1 MLSKDN
7 RREKSFLPK
16 ENLGQTWT
24 LSGSGT
30 RSPATI
36 ITSSSGYS
44 TGSSSVSTTVR
55 KFSTH
60 QREQHVALQTK
71 TKAKGKEQ

>member
-7 RREKSFLPK
+7 RREKSSLPK
-16 ENLGQTWT
+16 ENLGQIWNLT
-24 LSGSGT
+24 SSGT

-60 QREQHVALQTK
+60 QREQQAASQTK
-71 TKAKGKEQ
+71 TKAKGKKQ